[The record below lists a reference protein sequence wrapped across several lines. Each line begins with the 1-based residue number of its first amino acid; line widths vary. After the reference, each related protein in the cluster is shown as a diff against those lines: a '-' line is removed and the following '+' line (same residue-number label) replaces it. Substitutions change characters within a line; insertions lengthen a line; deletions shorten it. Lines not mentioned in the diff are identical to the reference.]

1 MCTPWRVYP
10 THTRSVEGGRGLLDL
25 SHADKNCIM
34 GLIGLPGP
42 GLNFRYFSRVPGQTS
57 REREREKHVRND
69 NKPAAP
75 YLPRRIYSRFSPSL
89 PSSFRPSIPPFV
101 PRPRNPLIPRDTH
114 VRRHRTLTGGEEHP
128 SFGKFSKQK
137 EGTTPALSLPPPLS
151 SSTKI
156 IICHLSRLVDPMI
169 LFFSRLPLA
178 SNFFFFLT
186 KRERKCVGINLARID
201 TRKGVERRRSFFS
214 LRNCGSRIA
223 DTIRKSNDESEF
235 LFHSRKAAS
244 RHNACKLSVALEEGR
259 DSSIIPLPISSIREK
274 RDQRLDLSCAR
285 NRRENNSLSIRNWRN
300 ISITDDNGRMERRGY
315 YYYYCCCCWWWL
327 ARASRVGVK
336 VEIKRKGYTITR
348 QRHGTDANAPRIY
361 YCGN

>member
-1 MCTPWRVYP
+1 MCVCTPWRVYP
-10 THTRSVEGGRGLLDL
+10 THTRSVEEGRGLLDL

-34 GLIGLPGP
+34 GLIGLLGP

-57 REREREKHVRND
+57 REREREARPQRH
-69 NKPAAP
+69 KPVAP

-114 VRRHRTLTGGEEHP
+114 VRRHRTLTGGEGHP

-137 EGTTPALSLPPPLS
+137 EGTTPALSPLS

-223 DTIRKSNDESEF
+223 CRHSKIEENFFSILEEWRRSS
-235 LFHSRKAAS
+235 LPSRKAAS
-244 RHNACKLSVALEEGR
+244 RQSSVALEEGR

-274 RDQRLDLSCAR
+274 RDQRLDLSCAIDV
-285 NRRENNSLSIRNWRN
+285 S
-300 ISITDDNGRMERRGY
+300 
-315 YYYYCCCCWWWL
+315 
-327 ARASRVGVK
+327 
-336 VEIKRKGYTITR
+336 KGKEGIPFR
-348 QRHGTDANAPRIY
+348 
-361 YCGN
+361 

>member
-1 MCTPWRVYP
+1 MYVCVCTPWRVYP

-114 VRRHRTLTGGEEHP
+114 VRRHRTLTGGEGHP

-214 LRNCGSRIA
+214 SSKLWFE
-223 DTIRKSNDESEF
+223 D
-235 LFHSRKAAS
+235 S
-244 RHNACKLSVALEEGR
+244 RHYSK
-259 DSSIIPLPISSIREK
+259 I
-274 RDQRLDLSCAR
+274 
-285 NRRENNSLSIRNWRN
+285 
-300 ISITDDNGRMERRGY
+300 ER
-315 YYYYCCCCWWWL
+315 
-327 ARASRVGVK
+327 
-336 VEIKRKGYTITR
+336 
-348 QRHGTDANAPRIY
+348 
-361 YCGN
+361 

>member
-1 MCTPWRVYP
+1 
-10 THTRSVEGGRGLLDL
+10 
-25 SHADKNCIM
+25 M

-114 VRRHRTLTGGEEHP
+114 VRRHRTLTGGEGHP

-137 EGTTPALSLPPPLS
+137 EGTTPALSPLS

-169 LFFSRLPLA
+169 LFFFPPPLGLEFLFFF
-178 SNFFFFLT
+178 NKKRKEVRWNKFGEDRYEERCGKEKEFFFLF
-186 KRERKCVGINLARID
+186 EIV
-201 TRKGVERRRSFFS
+201 V
-214 LRNCGSRIA
+214 
-223 DTIRKSNDESEF
+223 
-235 LFHSRKAAS
+235 
-244 RHNACKLSVALEEGR
+244 
-259 DSSIIPLPISSIREK
+259 
-274 RDQRLDLSCAR
+274 
-285 NRRENNSLSIRNWRN
+285 
-300 ISITDDNGRMERRGY
+300 RG
-315 YYYYCCCCWWWL
+315 
-327 ARASRVGVK
+327 
-336 VEIKRKGYTITR
+336 
-348 QRHGTDANAPRIY
+348 
-361 YCGN
+361 